1 MKIKLSGSTIITKV
15 IYWQSSTSWF
25 KWFSYLLS
33 LGDSFS
39 AVLVVWCHA
48 ILQFV
53 VSLGGNDSKQGWFV
67 FSLIQVNQLNW
78 SWLHYAE
85 NWIEMPNLTSFTRS
99 LPKFLIYLLF
109 ISILYYLLQGNKIV
123 GCNKLESLLNTV
135 ITIYI
140 TAYLWLV

>member
-53 VSLGGNDSKQGWFV
+53 VSLGGNDSKQG
-67 FSLIQVNQLNW
+67 
-78 SWLHYAE
+78 
-85 NWIEMPNLTSFTRS
+85 
-99 LPKFLIYLLF
+99 
-109 ISILYYLLQGNKIV
+109 
-123 GCNKLESLLNTV
+123 
-135 ITIYI
+135 
-140 TAYLWLV
+140 